1 MYQAA
6 KEIRTTT
13 QEQIYVTGP
22 LECNSSYIVMLSAVN
37 VDGESPNA
45 TKHVD
50 TSCQQQ
56 VNHKD
61 VVPYVLFSE
70 KKAVYK
76 KDIRIG
82 QSLCGVREQCCLL

>member
-1 MYQAA
+1 M
-6 KEIRTTT
+6 
-13 QEQIYVTGP
+13 TGP